1 MEEAVSAREV
11 AEEEDARAVL
21 EEVVV
26 EEEAT
31 ASGSGGH
38 GEIWREFRQLEVQY
52 AGREAREIFSQSVIV
67 SLQKIPENEY
77 QSDSQ
82 GADGEKDEGT
92 GSDSR
97 VIELY

>member
-26 EEEAT
+26 EEAT

-77 QSDSQ
+77 Q
-82 GADGEKDEGT
+82 
-92 GSDSR
+92 
-97 VIELY
+97 